1 MVDVGV
7 KGWNEVGK
15 FQSKNWLGGWFHDQ
29 ILKVSSYWFDRV
41 VYIYFFITV

>member
-15 FQSKNWLGGWFHDQ
+15 YQSKNWLGVGFMT
-29 ILKVSSYWFDRV
+29 KS
-41 VYIYFFITV
+41 